1 MGGGKSWR
9 KMRFILDISRRR
21 FPQYETNALEG
32 PSWDVWHLG
41 RSDGCGSSGQLTWV

>member
-21 FPQYETNALEG
+21 FLQYETNALEG
-32 PSWDVWHLG
+32 QFWEGWLLG
-41 RSDGCGSSGQLTWV
+41 QIDGFGILADS